1 MKKFL
6 SIILIMIMALAI
18 IGSAAAKPE
27 MLRKYSADALED
39 AEVLAFIPF
48 GEAVDEIGFTEAD
61 DGNIGPEAFA
71 INDSIVYILDSV
83 KNRIA
88 VVNDSETEFIPVE
101 GGYLHDICVIDGII
115 YLVDTAAEG
124 IRVIDDEGLELESI
138 LLPDDVEMDD
148 LFMIYAENGSLAILT
163 NELICYTLADGSDE
177 WVEAYDV
184 DTDGLYDI
192 NKIFAYS
199 GKEITVNT
207 GCNTL
212 AQYLYHTDNTI
223 VVGVYE
229 FVPYL
234 PVIESELTV
243 REYGMDGS
251 LIGCTVFD
259 YREAFSIPNK
269 EICFFNNEIYALQCR
284 EEGVY
289 VTKPNMR
296 TAYESHMDELTAI
309 AEEIFLEDQKQTPM
323 RYTTVTPYTR
333 QEVRERAV
341 AAAEYEWYLCSGNN
355 DPDSGISFPPYVANA
370 EEGDLM
376 VGIPYCWGGYFLDLD
391 TGFGHYPE
399 GHYTGNTDHVVV
411 SNTIGLDCS
420 GFACYAYGKS
430 HNNTYWFKNTY
441 GHYINGNEANSHF
454 AAGIANLREMDFLVI
469 RSSDLNHVVL
479 FDKYADPDGNGVVSK
494 VWVYDANSSSNA
506 NYQYAGKVANRTKN
520 IADMSGYVMRSPW
533 GCGGYDC
540 NMVSQYD
547 ANNHWEEC
555 SYHCG
560 NCTEPEPHTLSGG
573 YEYDDNGHWK
583 VCTDGCGY
591 TTNCEGHTWGVANL
605 KYWEICSVCG
615 YMKYIGSSKLSAAFE
630 NYVPDCK

>member
-1 MKKFL
+1 MKKAL
-6 SIILIMIMALAI
+6 SIILMLIMAFAV
-18 IGSAAAKPE
+18 IGSAAARPD
-27 MLRKYSADALED
+27 MQRSFSADALED

-48 GEAVDEIGFTEAD
+48 GDDADEIGFAEAD
-61 DGNIGPEAFA
+61 DGIIGPEAFA
-71 INDSIVYILDSV
+71 VEDGIVYILDSV

-88 VVNDSETEFIPVE
+88 VVNGSETEFITVE
-101 GGYLHDICVIDGII
+101 GGYLHDMCVVNGSI
-115 YLVDTAAEG
+115 YLLDTTADG
-124 IRVIDDEGLELESI
+124 IRVISEDGYELDCI
-138 LLPDDVEMDD
+138 ALPEDVTAEDV
-148 LFMIYAENGSLAILT
+148 FMVFAENGRPAVLT
-163 NELICYTLADGSDE
+163 NELVCFTFDNGTCE
-177 WVEAYDV
+177 WNEEYDV

-192 NKIFAYS
+192 NKTFAYF
-199 GKEITVNT
+199 GKEVTVNT
-207 GCNTL
+207 GSNTL
-212 AQYLYHTDNTI
+212 AQYLYHTEDSI
-223 VVGVYE
+223 IIGVYE

-259 YREAFSIPNK
+259 YREAFSIPNR
-269 EICFFNNEIYALQCR
+269 EVCFYDGDIYALMCR
-284 EEGVY
+284 ENGVY

-296 TAYESHMDELTAI
+296 TTYESHMAELTAI
-309 AEEIFLEDQKQTPM
+309 AEEIYNEDQKQNY
-323 RYTTVTPYTR
+323 RSFLTVTPYTR
-333 QEVRERAV
+333 QEVRAR
-341 AAAEYEWYLCSGNN
+341 AAAAADYVWHLGVGNQYTGN
-355 DPDSGISFPPYVANA
+355 GAVLPPYVASA
-370 EEGDLM
+370 HLGDQM
-376 VGIPYCWGGYFLDLD
+376 IGIPYCWGGYFLDLD
-391 TGFGHYPE
+391 TGFGHYPTNVT
-399 GHYTGNTDHVVV
+399 TGNISHANI
-411 SNTIGLDCS
+411 SNTIGFDCS

-494 VWVYDANSSSNA
+494 VWVYDANSSGNT
-506 NYQYAGKVANRTKN
+506 NYQYAGKVSNRTKN
-520 IADMSGYVMRSPW
+520 IAEMSGYVMRSPW

-560 NCTEPEPHTLSGG
+560 NCTEPEPHTLSSG

-591 TTNCEGHTWGVANL
+591 TTNCEGHTWESANL
-605 KYWEICSVCG
+605 KYWKVCTVCG
-615 YMKYIGSSKLSAAFE
+615 YLYYYGPTNTFAEVAC
-630 NYVPDCK
+630 NVPECK